1 MGTIPAQVLSRHS
14 WPSKR
19 SLWRGHTGAIPWGS
33 FTQPVPIL
41 TPMMLSMPTEPP
53 SPGVV
58 SCSGQERHRG
68 SEVQGQDLWA
78 GEHTEQPGISLPCT
92 CSSHFVSYDC
102 LFYFLFF
109 YFEEVSHQLGKKKKR
124 TKEYPMWHLK
134 TENHLVAANP
144 HNERTHL
151 LLLYRASI
159 FKFSFHKNM
168 LHKKEKKASLFV
180 I

>member
-1 MGTIPAQVLSRHS
+1 MAWTDLRSEHRCHLAVPIITLNAMGMIPAQVLSRHS
-14 WPSKR
+14 WTSKR
-19 SLWRGHTGAIPWGS
+19 SLWRGHAGAIPWGS

-109 YFEEVSHQLGKKKKR
+109 YFEEVSHQLGKKKKDQR
-124 TKEYPMWHLK
+124 ISNVT
-134 TENHLVAANP
+134 
-144 HNERTHL
+144 
-151 LLLYRASI
+151 
-159 FKFSFHKNM
+159 FKNWESPCSCKPT
-168 LHKKEKKASLFV
+168 
-180 I
+180 